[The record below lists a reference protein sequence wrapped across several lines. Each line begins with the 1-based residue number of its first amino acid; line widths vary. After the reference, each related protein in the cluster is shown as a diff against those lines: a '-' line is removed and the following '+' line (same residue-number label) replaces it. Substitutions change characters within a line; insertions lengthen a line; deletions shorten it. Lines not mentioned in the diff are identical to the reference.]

1 VNPEGMRPDRLAYRG
16 LDAAGLGRPAHER
29 LDGAGPA
36 LASAG
41 PLLDVRDLSVSFE
54 TNGGPVQAV
63 DGVSFGLERGEVL
76 AIVGES
82 GSGKSVCAMTL
93 MGLTRGPNTTILGS
107 ALLEGQE
114 LIGAPEAQLRRVRG
128 ARLAMVFQDPQSS
141 LNPVH
146 RVGDQIA
153 EQIRAHE
160 PFVSKAH
167 ALERAAALME
177 RVGMGRV
184 GLNNRGR
191 VRAYPHELS
200 GGMRQRVMI
209 AMALSLGAK
218 VLLADEPTT
227 ALDVTVQARILE
239 QLKQLREQEQLSIV
253 LITHDFGVVADIAD
267 RIAVMRDGR
276 IVEQGSAQEIFEDP
290 KHAYTRGLLE
300 ALRPFAKKAR
310 PTRAREGAL
319 LGDGGAGASA
329 NACPTRARG
338 AALLPTAAGLPG
350 EELPASATRPQH
362 ARGTV
367 LLEVE
372 DLTVS
377 YPGRGRR
384 TARID
389 ALDGVS
395 LTVDA
400 GETLAIVGESG
411 CGKTTL
417 LRSIARLLEPRTGA
431 IRLQGQDL
439 ARAPRR
445 ELASLRRDL
454 GMVFQD
460 PQASLNPRR
469 RVGGTLER
477 ALRARGQTRAEAQAG
492 AGPLLERVGL
502 KAAHAARFPHELSG
516 GERQRVGIARALA
529 GDPRLVLLDEPVSS
543 LDASIRRGA
552 IELLAELQEQLGCSY
567 VLVSHDFT
575 TVEAVAD
582 RIAVMRQGKVV
593 ELGEARE
600 LLEHPTHPYTRELL
614 AACPRLPGGVR
625 SDRWADKETSREQ
638 DGSPRREASQPTD
651 EESPATPA
659 SRQTRPGSFR
669 A

>member
-1 VNPEGMRPDRLAYRG
+1 LT
-16 LDAAGLGRPAHER
+16 
-29 LDGAGPA
+29 
-36 LASAG
+36 
-41 PLLDVRDLSVSFE
+41 PLLDVRDLSVSFA
-54 TNGGPVQAV
+54 TAGGVVRAV
-63 DGVSFGLERGEVL
+63 DGVSFALGRGEVL

-93 MGLTRGPNTTILGS
+93 MGLTRGPNTTIAGS
-107 ALLEGQE
+107 ARLEGRE
-114 LIGAPEAQLRRVRG
+114 LIGASETELRRIRG
-128 ARLAMVFQDPQSS
+128 AQMAMVFQNPQSS

-160 PFVSKAH
+160 PFVSKAQ
-167 ALERAAALME
+167 ALERAGELME

-184 GLNNRGR
+184 GINHREL
-191 VRAYPHELS
+191 VRSYPHELS

-227 ALDVTVQARILE
+227 ALDVTVQAQILA
-239 QLKQLREQEQLSIV
+239 QLKQLREQERLSIV

-267 RIAVMRDGR
+267 RIAVMQAGR
-276 IVEQGSAQEIFEDP
+276 IVEQGTAREIFHEP
-290 KHAYTRGLLE
+290 KHPYTRGLLQ
-300 ALRPFAKKAR
+300 ALVPPAARRPAR
-310 PTRAREGAL
+310 TQNEP
-319 LGDGGAGASA
+319 
-329 NACPTRARG
+329 
-338 AALLPTAAGLPG
+338 LLPTVPRPPDDEPLPPTAPRPLYDEPLLVV
-350 EELPASATRPQH
+350 EELR
-362 ARGTV
+362 
-367 LLEVE
+367 
-372 DLTVS
+372 VS
-377 YPGRGRR
+377 YAGRGRR
-384 TARID
+384 AAPID

-395 LTVDA
+395 LTVGA
-400 GETLAIVGESG
+400 GETLAVVGESG

-417 LRSIARLLEPRTGA
+417 LRSIARLIEPTGGA

-445 ELASLRRDL
+445 KLASLRREL

-477 ALRARGQTRAEAQAG
+477 ALRARTLKGIPIGHTASGLGRAEAQLG
-492 AGPLLERVGL
+492 AARLLERVGL
-502 KAAHAARFPHELSG
+502 KPAYATRFPHELSG
-516 GERQRVGIARALA
+516 GERQRIGIARALA
-529 GDPRLVLLDEPVSS
+529 GEPRLVLLDEPVSS
-543 LDASIRRGA
+543 LDASIRRGV
-552 IELLAELQEQLGCSY
+552 IELLAELQEQLGCGY

-582 RIAVMRQGKVV
+582 RIAVMHGGKLV
-593 ELGEARE
+593 ELGEARDV
-600 LLEHPTHPYTRELL
+600 LERPAHPYTRELL

-625 SDRWADKETSREQ
+625 SDTWADKETSREK
-638 DGSPRREASQPTD
+638 DDSPRRET
-651 EESPATPA
+651 SPEMP
-659 SRQTRPGSFR
+659 RGSFS